1 MSRTVKKVS
10 TGAGVLGKSTLFDGT
25 LYELP
30 CTLDSVIITA
40 YTGAGI
46 GTGTFKVNL
55 YDAVNSRGDSFVD
68 LALNSPGSGDFPLER
83 DIRVALHGVFT
94 GAGSVTATI
103 R

>member
-10 TGAGVLGKSTLFDGT
+10 TGSGFLGAGSLFDGT

-40 YTGAGI
+40 FTGAGI
-46 GTGTFKVNL
+46 GTGSFKINL
-55 YDAVNSRGDSFVD
+55 YDAHNSRGDSFSD
-68 LALNSPGSGDFPLER
+68 LSLNVPGSEDFSFER

-94 GAGSVTATI
+94 GSGSVTATI